1 LELVGE
7 NERLRKQRRAMNK
20 MFMTGKLKR
29 EEKEKVP
36 PIPVSLANSRNS
48 QTGRKLPAE
57 KLGGL
62 PRGEGGESAK
72 MCKVSKSM
80 SSEPKVTEV
89 CQNQIS
95 KISKVGNLKSFWE
108 NKGGTVQNDVTKPRF
123 CGPNRSGTVPEKTVT
138 ANQKCSAGSDNGK
151 L

>member
-1 LELVGE
+1 
-7 NERLRKQRRAMNK
+7 MNK

-48 QTGRKLPAE
+48 QTGRKLPAK

-72 MCKVSKSM
+72 KCKVSKSV
-80 SSEPKVTEV
+80 SSEPKVTEA
-89 CQNQIS
+89 CQ
-95 KISKVGNLKSFWE
+95 KSKVGNLKSFWE